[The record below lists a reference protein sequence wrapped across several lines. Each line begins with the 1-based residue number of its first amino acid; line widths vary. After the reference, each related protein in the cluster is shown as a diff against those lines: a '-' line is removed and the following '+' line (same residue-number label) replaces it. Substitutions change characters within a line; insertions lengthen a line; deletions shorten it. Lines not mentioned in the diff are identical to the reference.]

1 MKKIEL
7 VLSPPTLTNLTIY
20 FDAGA
25 DAVIIGEAQFGL
37 RLPVYA
43 QDVAEI
49 QALIEQSHAAQKK
62 CYVAI
67 NSIIH
72 NHQLD
77 DLKTYIQALM
87 AVKPDAIIFGDPA
100 VYMTCKELAS
110 DIPLFWS
117 TETTATNWFS
127 AKMWFERGIQRVIL
141 AKELTLDAIAE
152 MKDHVA
158 GEIEI
163 QGYGALCMFQ
173 SRRTLLQNYYNHDG
187 QEEQL
192 VSLDDKLS
200 LYDAERSNYYPIY
213 EDANGTHIMSA
224 KDICVIDELVGL
236 QTVDSIQLNGLL
248 KTEAQM
254 VAVVKAFNEARELLV
269 TDVDSYKKARK
280 NLFARVLALQTEYRT
295 LDKGFLY
302 KPTIY

>member
-1 MKKIEL
+1 MKTTEL
-7 VLSPPTLTNLTIY
+7 VLSPPSLTNINIY

-25 DAVIIGEAQFGL
+25 DAVIIGEQQFGL
-37 RLPVYA
+37 RLPIYVENY
-43 QDVAEI
+43 AEI
-49 QALIEQSHAAQKK
+49 QALIKQAHAAQKK

-77 DLKTYIQALM
+77 DLKAYIQVLM
-87 AVKPDAIIFGDPA
+87 EVKPDAIIFGDPA
-100 VYMTCKELAS
+100 VYMTCNELAS

-152 MKDHVA
+152 MKDHVD

-192 VSLDDKLS
+192 AAPDDKLS

-224 KDICVIDELVGL
+224 KDICVIDELIGL
-236 QTVDSIQLNGLL
+236 QSIDSIQLNGLL

-254 VAVVKAFNEARELLV
+254 VAVVEAFNEARQLLA
-269 TDVDSYKKARK
+269 TDIDSYKKMRK
-280 NLFARVLALQTEYRT
+280 DLFARVLALQTDYRT